1 MQGPVEWPTLLLI
14 VSAIVTTFLIS
25 GGVVYRAFD
34 WVYKDSINT
43 RAMIDTIRVETAKTY
58 ATIEAQKLI
67 KEAVEQRGQHL
78 EKAVENLSNAVD
90 RMSEKQDRSIHDLI
104 KALAQK
110 LTSDVP

>member
-1 MQGPVEWPTLLLI
+1 MQGTVEWPTLMLI

-34 WVYKDSINT
+34 WVYKDNLNT
-43 RAMIDTIRVETAKTY
+43 RVMIDNIRVETAKTY

-110 LTSDVP
+110 LATPPE

>member
-1 MQGPVEWPTLLLI
+1 MTGNVEWPVLMLI

-34 WVYKDSINT
+34 WVYKDSSNT
-43 RAMIDTIRVETAKTY
+43 RTMLDNIRVENAKTY

-78 EKAVENLSNAVD
+78 EKAVESLSNAVD
-90 RMSEKQDRSIHDLI
+90 RMSEKQDRSIHELI

-110 LTSDVP
+110 LATPE